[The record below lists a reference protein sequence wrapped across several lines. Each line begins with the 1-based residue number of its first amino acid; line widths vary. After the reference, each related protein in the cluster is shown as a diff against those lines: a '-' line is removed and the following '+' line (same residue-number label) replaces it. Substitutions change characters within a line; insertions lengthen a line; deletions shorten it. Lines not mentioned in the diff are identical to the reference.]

1 MFDLNK
7 TLVDGGLLTVVFT
20 VMILVALF
28 GNKRWFLSKKN
39 IPADIFAVVPHQTAQ
54 EKRTGL
60 LVILPF
66 FTVLLVLLVWS
77 VWSLAQAGAGFGQ
90 LYTHAFVIMFFPFI
104 VDLLVFD
111 WLIMNTW
118 TPSFVV
124 YPGTEGFAGYK
135 DYMFHARAHVRGLVG
150 LLVFAALI
158 AGSISLL
165 A

>member
-1 MFDLNK
+1 
-7 TLVDGGLLTVVFT
+7 
-20 VMILVALF
+20 
-28 GNKRWFLSKKN
+28 
-39 IPADIFAVVPHQTAQ
+39 
-54 EKRTGL
+54 
-60 LVILPF
+60 
-66 FTVLLVLLVWS
+66 
-77 VWSLAQAGAGFGQ
+77 
-90 LYTHAFVIMFFPFI
+90 MFFPFI